1 MATAK
6 KSELSN
12 RDYNEIEILVEQGN
26 ELFEAGELKNAL
38 DKYETALDIVPS
50 PKTDWEASTWLYT
63 SIGDTF
69 FSGGNLEA
77 AKDNYYNALNC
88 PDGIGNAYIHFSLG
102 QVLYELEDYKKSKES
117 LLKAYMLD
125 GTAIFEDE
133 DPKYFKAIEALIKK

>member
-1 MATAK
+1 MAANEK
-6 KSELSN
+6 VELSD
-12 RDYNEIEILVEQGN
+12 RDFNQIKILIEQGN
-26 ELFEAGELKNAL
+26 DFFEEGKLKNAL
-38 DKYETALDIVPS
+38 VKYEIALDIVPS

-133 DPKYFKAIEALIKK
+133 DPKYFKAIEELIKK